1 MKIYQYEKCES
12 CRKAVRWLNEREIK
26 FTSFPI
32 RDKTPNKKEIQQMI
46 KAHGGELKKLFN
58 TSSKDYRDPKVK
70 VKDKIPSMTEE
81 EIISLLQERGN
92 LIKRPFVVGEGIAVQ
107 GFKPEIWA
115 KVFGLSD

>member
-92 LIKRPFVVGEGIAVQ
+92 LIKRPFVVGEGIALQ

>member
-12 CRKAVRWLNEREIK
+12 CRKAVRWLNAREIK

-70 VKDKIPSMTEE
+70 DKIPSMTEE

-92 LIKRPFVVGEGIAVQ
+92 LIKRPFVVGEGIALQ

>member
-70 VKDKIPSMTEE
+70 DKIPSMTEE
-81 EIISLLQERGN
+81 EIISLLQDRGN
-92 LIKRPFVVGEGIAVQ
+92 LIKRPFVVGEGIALQ

>member
-70 VKDKIPSMTEE
+70 VKD
-81 EIISLLQERGN
+81 
-92 LIKRPFVVGEGIAVQ
+92 
-107 GFKPEIWA
+107 
-115 KVFGLSD
+115 